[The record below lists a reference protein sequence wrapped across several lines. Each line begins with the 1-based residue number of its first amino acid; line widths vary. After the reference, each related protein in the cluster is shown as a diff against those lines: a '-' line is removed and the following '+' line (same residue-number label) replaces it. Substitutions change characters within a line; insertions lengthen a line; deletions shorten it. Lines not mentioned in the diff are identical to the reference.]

1 MTASS
6 TSPTASCDAL
16 LLRPQRDGGGSGDPP
31 WEGPWRNPKPG
42 SPTPPSH
49 PPRGMEGKKYKGSCG
64 NRRACR
70 GGWGEPAVG
79 SRLTGA
85 SLPPPQLCHYY
96 HLMGSR
102 THCPPE
108 NRSDKCGGRW
118 GLASPHQGPRG
129 SFHRPSASCILGP
142 RKKRVGSW
150 Y

>member
-16 LLRPQRDGGGSGDPP
+16 LLRPQRDGGRSGDPP

-85 SLPPPQLCHYY
+85 SLPPPQLCQYY
-96 HLMGSR
+96 HLMSLMICLR
-102 THCPPE
+102 V
-108 NRSDKCGGRW
+108 SLSSLSW
-118 GLASPHQGPRG
+118 SISPTFKG
-129 SFHRPSASCILGP
+129 SFFVPYIGTASAAIHVWLPIFICIGCD
-142 RKKRVGSW
+142 
-150 Y
+150 